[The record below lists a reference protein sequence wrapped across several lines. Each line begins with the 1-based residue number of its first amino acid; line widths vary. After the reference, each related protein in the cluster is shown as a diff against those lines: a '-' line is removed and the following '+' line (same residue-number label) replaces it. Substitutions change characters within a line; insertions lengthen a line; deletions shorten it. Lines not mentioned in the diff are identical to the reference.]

1 MGTLGGIVDCLSPG
15 PFLSALCGELSPFP
29 RTTTK
34 TPPCSVWGND
44 RDKERERE
52 CVNVQQGNENR
63 LCSERRKNGS
73 PKQTSPRIRG
83 FQLVQSNL
91 MCKDLTQKL
100 MNKLMEAVREG
111 RREQASRKNTEEQI
125 WPSWTREGQSILV
138 SLDLCPQL
146 VQQTGGVRNTLA
158 YLTHLRKWKQA
169 NESDFFFFFYS
180 S

>member
-1 MGTLGGIVDCLSPG
+1 M
-15 PFLSALCGELSPFP
+15 
-29 RTTTK
+29 
-34 TPPCSVWGND
+34 
-44 RDKERERE
+44 
-52 CVNVQQGNENR
+52 NVQQGNENR

-125 WPSWTREGQSILV
+125 WPS
-138 SLDLCPQL
+138 
-146 VQQTGGVRNTLA
+146 
-158 YLTHLRKWKQA
+158 
-169 NESDFFFFFYS
+169 
-180 S
+180 